1 MDSACPL
8 ALLWAQENRDRDKIR
23 ASWLRE
29 PRRPY
34 PQIDKGDRAMNSD
47 TRRVTRWNPVER
59 VWETGC
65 RGYSVLSIPRL
76 NKGTAFTDSERAA
89 LGLTG
94 LLPSRVLTLDQQ
106 AERAYR
112 QCSQQPSALDKNIY
126 LPALHDRN
134 EVLFY
139 RVLTDH
145 LSELLP
151 IVYTPTIGEA
161 IRYYSHQYRRP
172 RGVYLSID
180 APDKIETALRAPE
193 LTSDQVDL
201 IVATDAQAILG
212 IGDWGVGGIDIA
224 AGKLAV
230 YTAAGGVNP
239 ARTLPVMLDV
249 GTDRSELLE
258 DPLYLGV
265 RHKRLP
271 QEPYDAFIDAYVT
284 AALKIFPH
292 ALLHWEDFGP
302 GNARRIL
309 DRYRGHVLTF
319 NDDMQGTGAVNLAA
333 VLAGARASQT
343 PLTQHR
349 VVIFGSGTAGIGI
362 ADQLV
367 EAMTSDGLDTAAARA
382 RIWCLDR
389 YGLLTDDMTGLRNFQ
404 VPYARP
410 ATEVSN
416 WAGHGTASGIGLAEV
431 AGRVHPTILIGTSTV
446 HGAFTEQIVRE
457 MAAHVNQPAILPMS
471 NPTSLS
477 EAAPA
482 DLMHWTGGRAL
493 IATGSPFGPVTYQ
506 GVSYQ
511 IGQANNALIFPGL
524 GLGALVSQARRIT
537 DHMITAAAEA
547 VAALTDTMTPG
558 APLLPPIDDLR
569 STSADVALAVAQAA
583 AQDGVAGRP
592 GITADAVTAAMW
604 QPRYAPVHA
613 I

>member
-1 MDSACPL
+1 M
-8 ALLWAQENRDRDKIR
+8 R
-23 ASWLRE
+23 
-29 PRRPY
+29 
-34 PQIDKGDRAMNSD
+34 SD
-47 TRRVTRWNPVER
+47 TRPVTRWNPAER
-59 VWETGC
+59 VWETRC
-65 RGYSVLSIPRL
+65 RGYSVLSDSRL
-76 NKGTAFTDSERAA
+76 NKGTAFTGPERTA
-89 LGLTG
+89 LGLNG

-112 QCSQQPSALDKNIY
+112 QCSQQPSALAKNIY
-126 LPALHDRN
+126 LTALHDRN
-134 EVLFY
+134 EVLYY

-161 IRYYSHQYRRP
+161 IQRYSHQYRRP

-180 APDKIETALRAPE
+180 APGQIETNLRASG
-193 LTSDQVDL
+193 LSAGDVDL

-224 AGKLAV
+224 VGKLAV
-230 YTAAGGVNP
+230 YTAAAGIDP

-249 GTDRSELLE
+249 GTDRTELLE

-265 RHKRLP
+265 RHTRP
-271 QEPYDAFIDAYVT
+271 AQEPYDAFIDAYVT
-284 AALKIFPH
+284 AALNVFPG

-309 DRYRGHVLTF
+309 DRYRDQILTF

-362 ADQLV
+362 ADQLYD
-367 EAMTSDGLDTAAARA
+367 AMTSQGLDSAAARA
-382 RIWCLDR
+382 RFWCLDR
-389 YGLLTDDMTGLRNFQ
+389 QGLLTGDMTGLRDFQ

-410 ATEVSN
+410 AVEVGD
-416 WAGHGTASGIGLAEV
+416 WPGHGTASGIGLAEV
-431 AGRVHPTILIGTSTV
+431 VRRVHPTILVGTSTV

-457 MAAHVNQPAILPMS
+457 LAAHVDQPVILPMS

-477 EAAPA
+477 EATPA
-482 DLMHWTGGRAL
+482 DLVGWTGGRAL

-506 GVSYQ
+506 GVTYQ

-524 GLGALVSQARRIT
+524 GLGALLSRARRVT
-537 DHMITAAAEA
+537 DHMITAAARA
-547 VAALTDTMTPG
+547 VAGLTDTTTQG

-569 STSADVALAVAQAA
+569 TTSAQVAFAVSQAA
-583 AQDGVAGRP
+583 ADDGVAELP
-592 GITADAVTAAMW
+592 GITADAVSAAMW
-604 QPRYAPVHA
+604 QPRYALVRA
-613 I
+613 V

>member
-1 MDSACPL
+1 MPAH
-8 ALLWAQENRDRDKIR
+8 
-23 ASWLRE
+23 
-29 PRRPY
+29 PRPV
-34 PQIDKGDRAMNSD
+34 I
-47 TRRVTRWNPVER
+47 RWNPGER
-59 VWETGC
+59 AWETTC
-65 RGYSVLSIPRL
+65 RGYSVLSDPWL
-76 NKGTAFTDSERAA
+76 NKGTAFTESERAA

-94 LLPSRVLTLDQQ
+94 LLPSRVLNLDQQ
-106 AERAYR
+106 AQRAYR
-112 QCSQQPSALDKNIY
+112 QCSQQASDLDKNVY
-126 LPALHDRN
+126 LTALHDRN

-161 IRYYSHQYRRP
+161 IQQYSHQYRRP

-180 APDKIETALRAPE
+180 APDRIETALRAPE
-193 LTSDQVDL
+193 LSADEVDL

-239 ARTLPVMLDV
+239 ARTLPVGLDV
-249 GTDRSELLE
+249 GTDRPELLE
-258 DPLYLGV
+258 DPLSLGV
-265 RHKRLP
+265 RHRRP
-271 QEPYDAFIDAYVT
+271 AQEPYDAFIDAYVT
-284 AALKIFPH
+284 TALKIFPQ

-309 DRYRGHVLTF
+309 DRFRDRILTF

-343 PLTQHR
+343 PLIQHR

-362 ADQLV
+362 ADQLRG
-367 EAMTSDGLDTAAARA
+367 AMTGDGLDPAAARA
-382 RIWCLDR
+382 RLWCLDR
-389 YGLLTDDMTGLRNFQ
+389 YGLLTDDMTGMRDFQ

-410 ATEVSN
+410 AAEVRD
-416 WAGHGTASGIGLAEV
+416 WAGFGTDSGIGLAEV
-431 AGRVHPTILIGTSTV
+431 VARVHPTILIGTSTL

-457 MAAHVNQPAILPMS
+457 MAAHVDSPVILPMS
-471 NPTSLS
+471 NPTTLS

-482 DLMHWTGGRAL
+482 DLLAWTGGRAL

-524 GLGALVSQARRIT
+524 GLGALLSRARRIT
-537 DHMITAAAEA
+537 DHMITAAAQA
-547 VAALTDTMTPG
+547 VAGLTDAATPG
-558 APLLPPIDDLR
+558 ASILPPIDDLR
-569 STSADVALAVAQAA
+569 ATSARVALAVAHAA
-583 AQDGVAGRP
+583 ADDGVAGRP
-592 GITADAVTAAMW
+592 GLTADAVDAAMW
-604 QPRYAPVHA
+604 KPQYAPVHA
-613 I
+613 V

>member
-1 MDSACPL
+1 MPL
-8 ALLWAQENRDRDKIR
+8 N
-23 ASWLRE
+23 
-29 PRRPY
+29 PRP
-34 PQIDKGDRAMNSD
+34 
-47 TRRVTRWNPVER
+47 VLRWNPGEKA
-59 VWETGC
+59 WETTC
-65 RGYSVLSIPRL
+65 RGYSVLSDPWL
-76 NKGTAFTDSERAA
+76 NKGTAFPEPERAA

-94 LLPSRVLTLDQQ
+94 LLPSRILTLDQQ
-106 AERAYR
+106 AQRAYK
-112 QCSQQPSALDKNIY
+112 QCSQQASDLDKNVY
-126 LPALHDRN
+126 LTALHDRN

-161 IRYYSHQYRRP
+161 IQQYSHQYRRP

-180 APDKIETALRAPE
+180 APDQIETALRATE
-193 LTSDQVDL
+193 LSADEVDL

-249 GTDRSELLE
+249 GTDRPELLE
-258 DPLYLGV
+258 DPLYLGI
-265 RHKRLP
+265 RHKRLA

-309 DRYRGHVLTF
+309 DRYRAHILTF

-333 VLAGARASQT
+333 VLAGARASQI
-343 PLTQHR
+343 PLTAHR

-362 ADQLV
+362 ADQLRD
-367 EAMTSDGLDTAAARA
+367 AMTGDGLDPAAARA
-382 RIWCLDR
+382 RLWCLDR
-389 YGLLTDDMTGLRNFQ
+389 YGLLTDDMTGLRDFQ

-410 ATEVSN
+410 AGEVRD
-416 WAGHGTASGIGLAEV
+416 WPGHGTPSGIGLAEV
-431 AGRVHPTILIGTSTV
+431 VGRVHPTILIGTSTQ
-446 HGAFTEQIVRE
+446 HGAFTEPIVRE
-457 MAAHVNQPAILPMS
+457 MAAHVDRPVILPMS
-471 NPTSLS
+471 NPTTLS
-477 EAAPA
+477 EATPA
-482 DLMHWTGGRAL
+482 DLLSWTGGRAL

-506 GVSYQ
+506 GVTYQ

-524 GLGALVSQARRIT
+524 GLGALLSRARRIT
-537 DHMITAAAEA
+537 DHMITVAARA
-547 VAALTDTMTPG
+547 VAGLTDTSTPG
-558 APLLPPIDDLR
+558 ASLLPPIDDLR
-569 STSADVALAVAQAA
+569 ATSARVALAVAQAA
-583 AQDGVAGRP
+583 ADDGVAEQP
-592 GITADAVTAAMW
+592 GVTAGAVDAAMW
-604 QPRYAPVHA
+604 KPQYAPVRA
-613 I
+613 V

>member
-1 MDSACPL
+1 MPSH
-8 ALLWAQENRDRDKIR
+8 
-23 ASWLRE
+23 
-29 PRRPY
+29 PRPV
-34 PQIDKGDRAMNSD
+34 I
-47 TRRVTRWNPVER
+47 RWNPGEEA
-59 VWETGC
+59 WETTC
-65 RGYSVLSIPRL
+65 RGYSVLSDPWL
-76 NKGTAFTDSERAA
+76 NKGTAFTESERAA

-106 AERAYR
+106 AQRAYR
-112 QCSQQPSALDKNIY
+112 QCSRQASDLDKNVY
-126 LPALHDRN
+126 LTALQDRN

-161 IRYYSHQYRRP
+161 IQQYSHQYRRP

-180 APDKIETALRAPE
+180 APDQIETALSAPE
-193 LTSDQVDL
+193 LSAADVDL

-230 YTAAGGVNP
+230 YTAAGGINP
-239 ARTLPVMLDV
+239 ARTLPVVLDV
-249 GTDRSELLE
+249 GTDRPELLE

-265 RHKRLP
+265 RHSRP
-271 QEPYDAFIDAYVT
+271 AQEPYDAFIEAYVT
-284 AALKIFPH
+284 TALKIFPH

-309 DRYRGHVLTF
+309 DRYRDHILTF

-362 ADQLV
+362 ADQLHD
-367 EAMTSDGLDTAAARA
+367 AMAGDGLDPAVARA
-382 RIWCLDR
+382 RFWCLDR
-389 YGLLTDDMTGLRNFQ
+389 HGLLTDDMTGMRDFQ

-410 ATEVSN
+410 AAEVRD
-416 WAGHGTASGIGLAEV
+416 WPGHATSGGIRLAEV
-431 AGRVHPTILIGTSTV
+431 VRRVHPTILIGTSTQ
-446 HGAFTEQIVRE
+446 HGAFTEPIVRE
-457 MAAHVNQPAILPMS
+457 MAAHVDRPVILPMS
-471 NPTSLS
+471 NPTTLS

-482 DLMHWTGGRAL
+482 DLLAWTGGRAL
-493 IATGSPFGPVTYQ
+493 IATGSPFGPVTCQ
-506 GVSYQ
+506 GVIYQ

-524 GLGALVSQARRIT
+524 GLGALLSRARRIT
-537 DHMITAAAEA
+537 DHMITVAAQA
-547 VAALTDTMTPG
+547 VAELTDTATPG

-569 STSADVALAVAQAA
+569 ATSARVALAVAQAA
-583 AQDGVAGRP
+583 AADGVAGQP
-592 GITADAVTAAMW
+592 GITADGVETAMW
-604 QPRYAPVHA
+604 KPQYAPVRA
-613 I
+613 V

>member
-1 MDSACPL
+1 MPL
-8 ALLWAQENRDRDKIR
+8 N
-23 ASWLRE
+23 
-29 PRRPY
+29 PRP
-34 PQIDKGDRAMNSD
+34 
-47 TRRVTRWNPVER
+47 VLRWNPGEKA
-59 VWETGC
+59 WETTC
-65 RGYSVLSIPRL
+65 RGYSVLSDPWL
-76 NKGTAFTDSERAA
+76 NKGTAFPEPERAA

-106 AERAYR
+106 AQRAYK
-112 QCSQQPSALDKNIY
+112 QCSQQASDLDKNVY
-126 LPALHDRN
+126 LTALHDRN

-161 IRYYSHQYRRP
+161 IQQYSHQYRRP

-180 APDKIETALRAPE
+180 APDQIETALRATE
-193 LTSDQVDL
+193 LSADEVDL

-249 GTDRSELLE
+249 GTDRPELLE
-258 DPLYLGV
+258 DPLYLGI
-265 RHKRLP
+265 RHKRLA

-309 DRYRGHVLTF
+309 DRYRAHILTF

-333 VLAGARASQT
+333 VLAGARASQI
-343 PLTQHR
+343 PLTAHR

-362 ADQLV
+362 ADQLRD
-367 EAMTSDGLDTAAARA
+367 AMTGDGLDPAAARA
-382 RIWCLDR
+382 RLWCLDR
-389 YGLLTDDMTGLRNFQ
+389 YGLLTDDMTGLRDFQ

-410 ATEVSN
+410 AGEVRD
-416 WAGHGTASGIGLAEV
+416 WPGHGTPSGIGLAEV
-431 AGRVHPTILIGTSTV
+431 VGRVHPTILIGTSTQ
-446 HGAFTEQIVRE
+446 HGAFTEPIVRE
-457 MAAHVNQPAILPMS
+457 MAAHVDRPVILPMS
-471 NPTSLS
+471 NPTTLS
-477 EAAPA
+477 EATPA
-482 DLMHWTGGRAL
+482 DLLSWTGGRAL

-506 GVSYQ
+506 GVTYQ

-524 GLGALVSQARRIT
+524 GLGALLSRARRIT
-537 DHMITAAAEA
+537 DHMITVAARA
-547 VAALTDTMTPG
+547 VAGLTDTSTPG
-558 APLLPPIDDLR
+558 ASLLPPIDDLR
-569 STSADVALAVAQAA
+569 ATSARVALAVAQAA
-583 AQDGVAGRP
+583 ADDGVAEQP
-592 GITADAVTAAMW
+592 GVTAGAVDAAMW
-604 QPRYAPVHA
+604 KPQYAPVRA
-613 I
+613 V

>member
-1 MDSACPL
+1 MPL
-8 ALLWAQENRDRDKIR
+8 H
-23 ASWLRE
+23 
-29 PRRPY
+29 PRP
-34 PQIDKGDRAMNSD
+34 
-47 TRRVTRWNPVER
+47 VVRWNPGEKA
-59 VWETGC
+59 WETTC
-65 RGYSVLSIPRL
+65 RGYNVLSDPWL
-76 NKGTAFTDSERAA
+76 NKGTAFPEPERAA

-94 LLPSRVLTLDQQ
+94 LLPSRILTLDQQ

-112 QCSQQPSALDKNIY
+112 QCSQQASDLDKNVY
-126 LPALHDRN
+126 LTALHDRN

-161 IRYYSHQYRRP
+161 IQQYSHQYRRP

-180 APDKIETALRAPE
+180 TPDQIETALRATE
-193 LTSDQVDL
+193 LSADEVDL

-249 GTDRSELLE
+249 GTDRPELLE

-265 RHKRLP
+265 RHKRP
-271 QEPYDAFIDAYVT
+271 AREPYDAFVDAYVT
-284 AALKIFPH
+284 TALKIFPH

-309 DRYRGHVLTF
+309 DRYRAHILTF

-343 PLTQHR
+343 PLTEHR

-362 ADQLV
+362 ADQLR
-367 EAMTSDGLDTAAARA
+367 EAMTGEGLDPAAARA
-382 RIWCLDR
+382 RLWCLDR
-389 YGLLTDDMTGLRNFQ
+389 YGLLTDDMTGLRDFQ

-410 ATEVSN
+410 AAEVRD
-416 WAGHGTASGIGLAEV
+416 WPGHGTPSGIGLAEV
-431 AGRVHPTILIGTSTV
+431 VGRVHPTILIGTSTQR
-446 HGAFTEQIVRE
+446 GAFTEPIVRE
-457 MAAHVNQPAILPMS
+457 MAAHVDRPVILPMS
-471 NPTSLS
+471 NPTTLS
-477 EAAPA
+477 EATPP
-482 DLMHWTGGRAL
+482 DLLTWTGGRAL
-493 IATGSPFGPVTYQ
+493 IATGSPFGPCTYQ
-506 GVSYQ
+506 GVTYQ

-524 GLGALVSQARRIT
+524 GLGALLSRARRIT
-537 DHMITAAAEA
+537 DHMITAAARA
-547 VAALTDTMTPG
+547 VAGLTDTSTPG
-558 APLLPPIDDLR
+558 ASLLPPIDDLR
-569 STSADVALAVAQAA
+569 ATSARVALAVAQAA
-583 AQDGVAGRP
+583 ADDSVAEQP
-592 GITADAVTAAMW
+592 GITAGAVDAAMW
-604 QPRYAPVHA
+604 KPQYAPVRA
-613 I
+613 V